1 MYDSLANKQ
10 ALIIGGTKGIG
21 RQIALRFA
29 SENVDLI
36 INYHRDDQAATELI
50 NDCKSLGVKVDVL
63 KADIGSDTGL
73 KTIKNKI
80 SSLKQLDILILN
92 AAKGLERPRKAI
104 DQKKG
109 HIQSTLDTNLIGPWQ
124 IIQAVA
130 PIMSK
135 NSYGKI
141 IGLMTPGAKQYID
154 GYSAVGISKNAFES
168 LMKYSAVELAE
179 KNIHVKCVMAGLVEQ
194 TEGSKTYDRFLEK
207 LQEMVPIGRNVNG
220 DDIANLVVWL
230 CSDQSNML
238 IGQTINI
245 DGGFSLA
252 SWRELLN

>member
-179 KNIHVKCVMAGLVEQ
+179 KNIHVNCVMAGLVEQ

>member
-29 SENVDLI
+29 RENVDLI

-179 KNIHVKCVMAGLVEQ
+179 KNIHVNCVMAGLVEQ

>member
-1 MYDSLANKQ
+1 MYDSLKNRQ

-21 RQIALRFA
+21 KQIALRFA
-29 SENVDLI
+29 AENVDLI
-36 INYHRDDQAATELI
+36 INYHRDDEAANETI
-50 NDCKSLGVKVDVL
+50 KDCKAFGVKVDLL
-63 KADIGSDTGL
+63 KADLGNDDDI
-73 KTIKNKI
+73 KTIQNKI
-80 SSLKQLDILILN
+80 SSLSQLDILVLN

-104 DQKKG
+104 EQKKG
-109 HIQSTLDTNLIGPWQ
+109 HIQSTLNTNLVGPWQ

-135 NSYGKI
+135 NNFGKI

-154 GYSAVGISKNAFES
+154 GYSAVGITKNAFES
-168 LMKYSAVELAE
+168 LMQYSAVELAE
-179 KNIHVKCVMAGLVEQ
+179 KNIHVNCIMAGLVEH
-194 TEGSKTYDRFLEK
+194 TEGSKTYDKFLKK
-207 LQEMVPIGRNVNG
+207 LQSVIPIGRNVHG

-238 IGQTINI
+238 IGQTINV

-252 SWRELLN
+252 SWREFIN

>member
-1 MYDSLANKQ
+1 M
-10 ALIIGGTKGIG
+10 
-21 RQIALRFA
+21 
-29 SENVDLI
+29 
-36 INYHRDDQAATELI
+36 
-50 NDCKSLGVKVDVL
+50 
-63 KADIGSDTGL
+63 
-73 KTIKNKI
+73 
-80 SSLKQLDILILN
+80 
-92 AAKGLERPRKAI
+92 
-104 DQKKG
+104 
-109 HIQSTLDTNLIGPWQ
+109 DTNLIGPWQ

-179 KNIHVKCVMAGLVEQ
+179 KNIHVNCVMAGLVEQ